1 MTTRPAPLIPPL
13 LPPTGENNRAPARR
27 RGAPSS
33 LDVAPIR
40 HRRVVTTVYGIR
52 PVDNNG
58 RVVAKTVVAV
68 LDWVPSTRLHM
79 LVHGDDA
86 VVVRADEHGR
96 TSLTNHHQL
105 HLPARIRR
113 QAGIQPGQHV
123 LLAADTHRGV
133 LLVVPIG
140 VIDQLLEQRLDSWG
154 GQR

>member
-1 MTTRPAPLIPPL
+1 MTTRPDPLIPAL
-13 LPPTGENNRAPARR
+13 LPPTGENNRAPAGR

-58 RVVAKTVVAV
+58 RVVAKSVVAT
-68 LDWVPSTRLHM
+68 LGWVPATRLDM
-79 LVHGDDA
+79 LVHGEDV

-96 TSLTNHHQL
+96 STLTDHHQL

-113 QAGIQPGQHV
+113 QAGIQPGHRV
-123 LLAADTHRGV
+123 LLAADAHRGV

-140 VIDQLLEQRLDSWG
+140 VIDQLLEQRLDGWG
-154 GQR
+154 G